1 MKRMTLGENVRRTRS
16 SHVYNSLVRTA
27 LIGAWNGYG
36 KTFSFFKRFQTHPTP
51 ATNSK
56 ISWNRIHAI
65 LQEYNTVA
73 KHGPENKHFELV
85 GRSVDEGPEKLD
97 LMSIQIN
104 CEEHV
109 VRRHHGFLNSCRK
122 EARKLGKC
130 LTAEYLDLKTLTQ
143 SQHFTP
149 ELTKTLWPCG
159 QHNTLQPY
167 HAPPRHPGSRPRVF
181 V

>member
-16 SHVYNSLVRTA
+16 SHVYNSLVITA

-73 KHGPENKHFELV
+73 KHGPENKHFE
-85 GRSVDEGPEKLD
+85 
-97 LMSIQIN
+97 
-104 CEEHV
+104 
-109 VRRHHGFLNSCRK
+109 
-122 EARKLGKC
+122 
-130 LTAEYLDLKTLTQ
+130 
-143 SQHFTP
+143 
-149 ELTKTLWPCG
+149 
-159 QHNTLQPY
+159 
-167 HAPPRHPGSRPRVF
+167 
-181 V
+181 